1 MERCTCSRRWS
12 VRMPL
17 RRGAGDHRV
26 GGGAGPPT
34 TLSGPRSVA
43 VRTHRGTGTCG
54 PYPLPGSASTGGEHA
69 HASSDAAAANSRGY
83 PGLGLSGTNAGT
95 PGGKLPEDTPAWAT
109 AVPMRALPEELPEDT
124 PAGATSVPMRA
135 LPEEQDAPMLDV
147 HEHVHPSS
155 DAAAASSRGYP
166 GLGLSGT
173 NAGTPGGKL
182 PEDTPAWATAVPMRA
197 LPEELPEDTPAGA
210 TSVPMRA
217 LPEERDEPMLDAPVA
232 PVDSARHSTG
242 DPCRLMLHQG
252 LRT

>member
-1 MERCTCSRRWS
+1 MIEAFKVHANKFVQRRPTMERCTCSWRWS

-43 VRTHRGTGTCG
+43 VRTHRGTGTSE

-95 PGGKLPEDTPAWAT
+95 PGGE
-109 AVPMRALPEELPEDT
+109 
-124 PAGATSVPMRA
+124 
-135 LPEEQDAPMLDV
+135 
-147 HEHVHPSS
+147 
-155 DAAAASSRGYP
+155 
-166 GLGLSGT
+166 
-173 NAGTPGGKL
+173 L